1 MAQHIPRLFPS
12 QAVHLQL
19 YEVFRKPLA
28 GSVLTTLCWDPIAPG
43 ILMLELHLPI
53 IVGAEDASA
62 PSTPTP
68 ALQAVQGR
76 KNIPRLPAM
85 HCAGLAAWFQWSG
98 DS

>member
-1 MAQHIPRLFPS
+1 MARHIPRLFPS

-53 IVGAEDASA
+53 IVGASA

-85 HCAGLAAWFQWSG
+85 HCAGLAAWFHWSG